1 MKKFLYSFFFFL
13 IFLLVTAAI
22 YLSVIGFETSKF
34 NNLIIKEIKNKD
46 SKFKIELEKIKIKF
60 DIQKIELTLSTNN
73 PKIIYQN
80 IKIPITGIKVYTKIN
95 TIINSRIEVSQIIFS
110 VEKFKLQDVQK
121 IAIRIKPSNFKTYL
135 LNNIQGGEIE
145 KASFNLNIDKD
156 FNLIDYKVSGSTKGI
171 NVKIKNNFKVNDISF
186 NFRVDDK
193 LTLINSIIASYKGI
207 SVSNGSIE
215 VQKKKEVEIQGKFN
229 SQFSLKEDELSKL
242 FEKIKFF
249 KENKIEAQ
257 GLLLHDFNL
266 KINDNFKVLDYN
278 YKSSGNIL
286 QTKVFLKYDFKNK
299 FLEKSIKK
307 IFFEKTKLEIT
318 FNKKNKNSLLFNGFY
333 SLDNSNYKKFKI
345 QHNLEEKNKNYFID
359 LDLAENIF
367 FNLINFRTN
376 SKNKSNIKIDYSVKN
391 KKIIFKSIDFTED
404 KNAISIKDLVL
415 NAKNEIEKISD
426 IKVLTFTENEK
437 NNDFVINFRKKISIT
452 GKRYD
457 SSNLI
462 KLLSEDGKTNILKNF
477 NKEIEVQIK
486 SLITK
491 SKIPLS
497 NFSLIGTIAKGEF
510 KKISAKSEF
519 SGNEYLDI
527 TLKNDQNNK
536 KILEVYSDFPQ
547 ALLADYKF
555 FEGIKDGTLLYNSII
570 GGDESASKLTIENFK
585 VIKAPAFATLLTLT
599 DFSGVADVLS
609 GKGMSFNILEI
620 NLKEDANL
628 ITIEEILALGSS
640 VSLHMEGYIEK
651 KTGLISLNGTLVPAK
666 TLNKLVSKI
675 PIVGN
680 ILVGDKVGEGVFGV
694 SFKMKGLPGN
704 VKTIVNPVKT
714 ITPRF
719 ITRAMEK
726 MKKF

>member
-1 MKKFLYSFFFFL
+1 M
-13 IFLLVTAAI
+13 
-22 YLSVIGFETSKF
+22 
-34 NNLIIKEIKNKD
+34 
-46 SKFKIELEKIKIKF
+46 
-60 DIQKIELTLSTNN
+60 
-73 PKIIYQN
+73 
-80 IKIPITGIKVYTKIN
+80 
-95 TIINSRIEVSQIIFS
+95 
-110 VEKFKLQDVQK
+110 
-121 IAIRIKPSNFKTYL
+121 
-135 LNNIQGGEIE
+135 
-145 KASFNLNIDKD
+145 
-156 FNLIDYKVSGSTKGI
+156 
-171 NVKIKNNFKVNDISF
+171 
-186 NFRVDDK
+186 
-193 LTLINSIIASYKGI
+193 
-207 SVSNGSIE
+207 
-215 VQKKKEVEIQGKFN
+215 
-229 SQFSLKEDELSKL
+229 
-242 FEKIKFF
+242 
-249 KENKIEAQ
+249 
-257 GLLLHDFNL
+257 LHDFNL

-345 QHNLEEKNKNYFID
+345 KHNLREKNKNYFID

-510 KKISAKSEF
+510 NKISAKSEF